1 MHLKKNCSLDDLLKK
16 VKECRA
22 KVTFETSE
30 GDILAMQ
37 STLCQLIFVSLQH
50 QPTLLYGGEIRCEDK
65 NDYEIL
71 KDYLI

>member
-1 MHLKKNCSLDDLLKK
+1 MS
-16 VKECRA
+16 A
-22 KVTFETSE
+22 SKVTFETSE

-50 QPTLLYGGEIRCEDK
+50 QPALLYGGEIRCEDK

-71 KDYLI
+71 ERLSNLTVPFQKTQ

>member
-1 MHLKKNCSLDDLLKK
+1 MHLKENCNLEDFLNRI
-16 VKECRA
+16 KECRS
-22 KVTFETSE
+22 KVTFRTSE

-50 QPTLLYGGEIRCEDK
+50 QPALLYSGEICCEDI
-65 NDYEIL
+65 NDHEIL